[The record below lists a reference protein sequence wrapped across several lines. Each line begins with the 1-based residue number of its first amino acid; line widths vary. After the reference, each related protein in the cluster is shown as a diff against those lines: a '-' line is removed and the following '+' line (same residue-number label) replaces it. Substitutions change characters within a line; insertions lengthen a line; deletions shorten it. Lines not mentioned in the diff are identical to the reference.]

1 MKRFI
6 FSLMLSVFIALNAA
20 PLRILHTND
29 SHAAYESGRNGL
41 GGYLALEYH
50 LNQARG
56 EKQPALY
63 LDAGDMQTGSI
74 FSSMDYQGLR
84 GGAVLEVFGML
95 ALDAATLGN
104 HEFDVSYNH
113 AKTLVE
119 RAPFPFLSANIYD
132 TDGSSFG
139 RSEYAIFERGELK
152 IGVIGLT
159 IASLPERVK
168 AENVALLTILP
179 YKEAVDRILPEV
191 DAASDLVILL
201 THNGW
206 EADSLLASVLDDRV
220 DLIIGGH
227 SHMSIT
233 EPTQVNGIY
242 ILSAGSHLQ
251 ALGQADLDVV
261 EDRIVSFQTRL
272 IPLYAAPKDYHS
284 DLKDFLSSSIGELER
299 ALSITAGYLPYAF
312 EVDKFSITRGS
323 QWVADAILTEYPVA
337 ELSFINNGGLRKH
350 LPAGKVTL
358 RDLHEYIP
366 FGNTVAFFEC
376 SGQELITALKIN
388 RKNAIAKPFDI
399 LSSSISGWADAP
411 IEPALLQVGGRPLE
425 LERIYRVVTHDYII
439 SQWDKYLGFQPR
451 HAYDSGDLFL
461 DGIIRQVNLQLGS
474 SGTKE

>member
-1 MKRFI
+1 
-6 FSLMLSVFIALNAA
+6 VFIALHAA

-29 SHAAYESGRNGL
+29 SHAAYEVGRNGL

-104 HEFDVSYNH
+104 HEFDVSYDH

-132 TDGSSFG
+132 SDGSSFG

-159 IASLPERVK
+159 IASLSERVK
-168 AENVALLTILP
+168 AENVKDLSILP
-179 YKEAVDRILPEV
+179 YKEAVDRILPMV
-191 DAASDLVILL
+191 DAKCDLLILL

-206 EADSLLASVLDDRV
+206 EADSLLATQLDNRV

-227 SHMSIT
+227 SHVAT
-233 EPTQVNGIY
+233 PEPVQVNGIY
-242 ILSAGSHLQ
+242 LLSAGSHLQ
-251 ALGQADLDVV
+251 VLGIADLEV
-261 EDRIVSFQTRL
+261 EDDRITKFSNRL
-272 IPLYAAPKDYHS
+272 LPLSAAPRDYYS
-284 DLKDFLSSSIGELER
+284 SLKDFLRDSIGALET
-299 ALSITAGYLPYAF
+299 ALSKTAGYLPYPF
-312 EVDKFSITRGS
+312 EVDKFKVTRGS

-350 LPAGKVTL
+350 LPEGKVTL

-366 FGNTVAFFEC
+366 FGNTVAYFDC
-376 SGQELITALKIN
+376 SGQDILTALAIN
-388 RKNAIAKPFDI
+388 RKNAIDRPYDI
-399 LSSSISGWADAP
+399 MSSSVKGWADTPVEISQLSIA
-411 IEPALLQVGGRPLE
+411 GKPLE
-425 LERIYRVVTHDYII
+425 LNKTYHVVTHDYII
-439 SQWDKYLGFQPR
+439 SQWDKYLGFMPMN
-451 HAYDSGDLFL
+451 AYDSGDLFL
-461 DGIIRQVNLQLGS
+461 DAILRQVQKQLN
-474 SGTKE
+474 ED